1 MAENMPAPAC
11 RNLDSLLEGCP
22 RHKRAIVRL
31 LWPKIRASL
40 DRGHT
45 AREIREKLR
54 LDGIEVGYASL
65 CHYIAQCRASDRESA
80 ARPTAA
86 AGTAAGKPVP
96 VAASEA
102 KPRPDPLANV
112 RRLTEERPPGF
123 RYPGTLSDKELFGD

>member
-1 MAENMPAPAC
+1 MAENMAAPAC
-11 RNLDSLLEGCP
+11 RNLDTLLEGCP
-22 RHKRAIVRL
+22 THKRAIVRL

-45 AREIREKLR
+45 VREIREKLR

-65 CHYIAQCRASDRESA
+65 CRYIAQCRASDRESG

-86 AGTAAGKPVP
+86 AGTAGKQVL

-123 RYPGTLSDKELFGD
+123 RYPGTLSDRELFGD